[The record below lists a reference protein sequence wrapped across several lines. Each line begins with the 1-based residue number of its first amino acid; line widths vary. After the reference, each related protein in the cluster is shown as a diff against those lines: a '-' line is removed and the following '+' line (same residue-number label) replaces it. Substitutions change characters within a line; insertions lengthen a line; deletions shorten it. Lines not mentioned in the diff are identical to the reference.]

1 MAIYNQNY
9 TKNEIQRII
18 NRIKN
23 SVKQNHYM
31 ISLNDHRQENK
42 EFIELYQLHSMK
54 QKKILLH
61 LKIEDFCYSTRN
73 YHTTHQDEILYIF
86 APNLILWN
94 IQGYQETINVY
105 IKINIVP
112 KMKKKQVI
120 IISFHP
126 NHQQANYLFKKEDVS
141 NEKLCLL

>member
-1 MAIYNQNY
+1 MPIYNQNY

-31 ISLNDHRQENK
+31 ISLNEHRQENK
-42 EFIELYQLHSMK
+42 EFIELYQLHSLK

-61 LKIEDFCYSTRN
+61 LKIEDFCYSLENHHPT
-73 YHTTHQDEILYIF
+73 YHHETLYVF
-86 APNLILWN
+86 APNLVLWN
-94 IQGYQETINVY
+94 IQGYPETINVY

-126 NHQQANYLFKKEDVS
+126 NHQQAHYLFKREDVS